1 MKLRQ
6 YQIDLSVK
14 ARRIL
19 KELNLVC
26 LFMEVRTGKTL
37 TAFSTAFL
45 YGAKRVLFITKKKA
59 ITSIQNDYDNFGYSK
74 YFKIIII
81 NRESLHKLDKIDFDF
96 DLVIVDECHGYGSF
110 PKKSKYFKAVNEQYG
125 NLPMILLSG
134 TPTPES
140 YSQYFHVFGLSNASP
155 FAPYKSFYKWAK
167 TFVNVKKVQLGYAVV
182 NDYKEANL
190 EMIKPIVNP
199 YILTY
204 TQEQAGFTTTIKEHI
219 LEVEMQQI
227 TYKLCKQLT
236 KDKFIEGK
244 DNEIIADSAV
254 KLQSKLHQLYSGT
267 IKFEDGSSK
276 VIDTSKAEF
285 IKEHFKKDKIGI
297 FYKFKAEYEA
307 LKLIFGDML
316 TNDLDEFNTTYK
328 NIALQIVSG
337 REGISLKKAD
347 SLVFYNIDFSATSYF
362 QAKDRM
368 TTMQRLENHIYW
380 IFSKRGIEKN
390 IYKSVQDK
398 KNYTLNVFKKDYL

>member
-1 MKLRQ
+1 MQLRD
-6 YQIDLSVK
+6 YQLDLSIK
-14 ARRIL
+14 AGHIL

-26 LFMEVRTGKTL
+26 LFMEVRTGKTI
-37 TAFSTAFL
+37 TALNTAKL
-45 YGAKRVLFITKKKA
+45 NEAKKVLFITKKKA
-59 ITSIQNDYDNFGYSK
+59 ITSIQDDYNNFGYSN
-74 YFKIIII
+74 YFQITII
-81 NRESLHKLDKIDFDF
+81 NRESLHKLNTNDF

-110 PKKSKYFKAVNEQYG
+110 PKKSKYFKSVNEQYG
-125 NLPMILLSG
+125 KLPMILLSG

-140 YSQYFHVFGLSNASP
+140 YSQYYHVLGLSNASP

-190 EMIKPIVNP
+190 EMIKPIVTP

-204 TQEQAGFTTTIKEHI
+204 TQEKAGFKTIIKEHT
-219 LEVEMQQI
+219 LEVEMLPI

-236 KDKFIEGK
+236 KDKFIQGK

-285 IKEHFKKDKIGI
+285 IKEHFKKEKIGI

-307 LKLIFGDML
+307 LKQIYGDNL
-316 TNDLDEFNTTYK
+316 TNDLDEFNATDK
-328 NIALQIVSG
+328 NIALQILSG

>member
-1 MKLRQ
+1 MYKLRP
-6 YQIDLSVK
+6 YQNTLSYK
-14 ARRIL
+14 ASDIL
-19 KELNLVC
+19 INFNLVC

-37 TAFSTAFL
+37 TALETSYL
-45 YGAKRVLFITKKKA
+45 QGAKNVLFITKKKA
-59 ITSIQNDYDNFGYSK
+59 ISSIQDDYSNFGYEK
-74 YFKIIII
+74 HFNITII
-81 NRESLHKLDKIDFDF
+81 NRESLHKLEQKKF

-110 PKKSKYFKAVNEQYG
+110 PKKSKYFVDVKNNYG
-125 NLPMILLSG
+125 HLPMILLSG

-140 YSQYFHVFGLSNASP
+140 YSQYFHVLGLSNSSP
-155 FAPYKSFYKWAK
+155 FEPYKSFYKWAR
-167 TFVNVKKVQLGYAVV
+167 TFVNVKKVQLGYAIV
-182 NDYKEANL
+182 NDYKDANI
-190 EMIKPIVNP
+190 EQIKPFVNP
-199 YILTY
+199 YILTF
-204 TQEQAGFTTTIKEHI
+204 TQQEAGFSTTIKEHV
-219 LEVEMQQI
+219 LEVEMLPI

-244 DNEIIADSAV
+244 EKEIIADSAV
-254 KLQSKLHQLYSGT
+254 KLQSKLHQLFSGT

-276 VIDTSKAEF
+276 VIDTSKATF
-285 IKEHFKKDKIGI
+285 IKEYFNKQKIGV
-297 FYKFKAEYEA
+297 FYKFKEEYNA
-307 LKLIFGDML
+307 LKLIYGDDL
-316 TNDLDEFNTTYK
+316 TNDLDEFNTSDK
-328 NIALQIVSG
+328 NIALQVVSG